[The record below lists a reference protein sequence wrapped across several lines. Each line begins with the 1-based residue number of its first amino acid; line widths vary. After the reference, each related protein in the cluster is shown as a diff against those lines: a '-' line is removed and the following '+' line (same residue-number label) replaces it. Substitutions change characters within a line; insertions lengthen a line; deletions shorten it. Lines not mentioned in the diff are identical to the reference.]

1 MALEIRW
8 SKKADN
14 KFDQILAYLR
24 VEWGEKV
31 TSDFVKKV
39 FDFLEI
45 LSEFP
50 EIGTVENRTKSI
62 RGFSIIKQIKIFYK
76 INKNY
81 VTILNFY
88 DTRQNPKNKRY

>member
-14 KFDQILAYLR
+14 KFDQILEYLR

>member
-14 KFDQILAYLR
+14 RFDQILEYLQ

-31 TSDFVKKV
+31 TSAFVKKV

-50 EIGTVENRTKSI
+50 EIGTVENHTKSI
-62 RGFSIIKQIKIFYK
+62 RGFAIIKQIKIFYK
-76 INKNY
+76 IHNDY
-81 VTILNFY
+81 ITILNFY
-88 DTRQNPKNKRY
+88 DNRQNPQNKPF

>member
-14 KFDQILAYLR
+14 KFDQILEYLR

-62 RGFSIIKQIKIFYK
+62 RGFSIIKQIKIFYDILKHKEIMK
-76 INKNY
+76 I
-81 VTILNFY
+81 
-88 DTRQNPKNKRY
+88 